1 MLTLG
6 SRLLHERPSVSA
18 LVFALLAESSTS
30 DHNAKPGEMPPAWV
44 TSSSPH
50 HPCQQRPELP
60 VDPSSHRLAFPTE
73 NPILCL
79 FGLHR
84 DAMSSTAFNNAI
96 ALPLTRVPSLAAQ
109 MLATT
114 LSS

>member
-30 DHNAKPGEMPPAWV
+30 DHNAKPGEMP
-44 TSSSPH
+44 
-50 HPCQQRPELP
+50 QRPELP

-73 NPILCL
+73 NPVLCL